1 MNENSHLNICKNC
14 GNSFSGNYC
23 NNCRQS
29 AKTSRITW
37 KELFFQFSQAF
48 FHANKGII
56 HTIKELII
64 HPGTAILDY
73 LNGKRV
79 NHLNPFLFLLL
90 VGGLSTFLYTTIHL
104 KFPNEAIELNKIEI
118 INPMLAHKF
127 FAAIGFNFV
136 ILLTITDF
144 IFYYKAGF
152 NLPELIVS
160 NAFQAGQ
167 IMVFSVIFLPLIFV
181 QDYFIGNNSSI
192 FDIRSLEYLIGV
204 VFLFFTRYQ
213 FYKAKRNYYLITKII
228 IQLVI
233 LYFVN
238 DKIISYLIIFLKS

>member
-14 GNSFSGNYC
+14 SAHFSGNYC

-29 AKTSRITW
+29 VKTSRITW
-37 KELFFQFSQAF
+37 KELFLQFSQAF

-56 HTIKELII
+56 YTIKELLIR
-64 HPGTAILDY
+64 PGNAILDY

-79 NHLNPFLFLLL
+79 NHFNPFLFLLL
-90 VGGLSTFLYTTIHL
+90 VGGFSTFLYTTINL

-127 FAAIGFNFV
+127 FSAVGFNYV

-192 FDIRSLEYLIGV
+192 FNIRSLEYLVSI

-213 FYKAKRNYYLITKII
+213 FFKAKRNYYLITKII

-233 LYFVN
+233 VYFVN